1 MDACG
6 RSIGRQQGLCRGP
19 WAGRCLVCVSRDN
32 EDWGNGRGGDE
43 DAGTLKGSSVCVAG
57 LGTYKCFWLRKGE
70 DTAQV

>member
-1 MDACG
+1 M
-6 RSIGRQQGLCRGP
+6 R
-19 WAGRCLVCVSRDN
+19 RDN
-32 EDWGNGRGGDE
+32 EDWGNGRGVDE